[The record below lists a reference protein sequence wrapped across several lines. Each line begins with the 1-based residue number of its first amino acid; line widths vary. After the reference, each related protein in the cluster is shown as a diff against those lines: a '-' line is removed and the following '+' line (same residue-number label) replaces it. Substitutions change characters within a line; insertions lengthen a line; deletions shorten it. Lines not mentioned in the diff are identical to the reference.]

1 MNGLLYDIK
10 RTLFGKFTIILIVLL
25 VLIMGL
31 TAYGVGVSS
40 DKAQPANTAIVMP
53 YLNQTGDCIHVSDYV
68 INGYGNPVSGLHIK
82 SSLMNAT
89 HSPITNNAGTTN
101 SAGYLNFTVKNSSK
115 IFTYSYYQYYR
126 SGLELPGYS
135 NTMVYSNGTLSLIT
149 SYGYSFAYP
158 FYLIQFSDNKYP
170 LYLVNLKDTSN
181 PALVSTM
188 VYNPNYTS
196 SDHPQIYYNI
206 SSNQNTNPFNFNKAN
221 TTHYGTAVSNKFII
235 KPSLTTSD
243 YGKYVNIYAV
253 NKTYSMLTP
262 AFQYQYT
269 YLKPGVVL
277 QKELASFFGILLI
290 PIMGIFSAYF
300 YYSKDKTSGVLES
313 IISKPITKGKIM
325 ISRFAGNSTSFLI
338 GLLISFG
345 LADIILYH
353 YTGVFI
359 SSKTFTVILLGY
371 LVEAIGFAGI
381 VYLVSQFE
389 KTQGQVLGTGIG
401 LLFVLGF
408 MWPVITGGILFLLH
422 IKSTGIAYVKDFLI
436 LDSISPSYFPVLL
449 ANYILGTYSTVKAST
464 VGINIYSV
472 TAVGLVWVLVP
483 SILSL
488 YFARKRD

>member
-126 SGLELPGYS
+126 SGSELGFGESMTYD
-135 NTMVYSNGTLSLIT
+135 NGTLS
-149 SYGYSFAYP
+149 SFTANSNSYP

-235 KPSLTTSD
+235 KPSLTTAD
-243 YGKYVNIYAV
+243 FGKYVNIYAV
-253 NKTYSMLTP
+253 NKTDSMLTP

-269 YLKPGVVL
+269 YLKPGVLL
-277 QKELASFFGILLI
+277 QSELAVFFGVLLI

-371 LVEAIGFAGI
+371 LVEAIGFAAI

-401 LLFVLGF
+401 LLFVVGF
-408 MWPVITGGILFLLH
+408 MWPTVITGGILFLLH
-422 IKSTGIAYVKDFLI
+422 VKSTGIAYFKDLLI
-436 LDSISPSYFPVLL
+436 LDSISPAYFPDLL
-449 ANYILGTYSTVKAST
+449 ADYILGSYSTFKASA